1 MNTYLSKMFALVMF
15 ASSMLFLSGCTKSIV
30 NIELGNDPNG
40 SSPTDNGG
48 SSGSTQGNLVSF
60 NASVES
66 RNMTRSLTP
75 MQKGVANLLFAFKSP
90 FETLDDPTEEGLYV
104 TTSVG
109 IMTGVQDYKMY
120 LPSGVYTFYAVSNN
134 TYSTPVQF
142 TDGIS
147 HPLINGVD
155 YLWANNK
162 LQDITSRQVNI
173 PIIYLHSATQVVFD
187 ITNDPSLKLNKLVSA
202 TITPSAPGAR
212 MQLINGDITPVTSY
226 STTPANMGINKFRT
240 QYIMLPL
247 ETDAPM
253 KLVLNVLVNDETT
266 PRVYSVDVP
275 VPDGKL
281 AGGSSYVFSAIL
293 GENTVSFADVNIAR
307 WTDVD
312 ETGNPLY
319 PSQN

>member
-1 MNTYLSKMFALVMF
+1 MNTYFSKTLALVMF

-30 NIELGNDPNG
+30 NIELGNNPNG
-40 SSPTDNGG
+40 GSSSDGG

-66 RNMTRSLTP
+66 RNMTRALTP

-90 FETLDDPTEEGLYV
+90 IETLDDPTEEGLYV
-104 TTSVG
+104 TSSVG
-109 IMTGVQDYKMY
+109 IMTGVSDYKMY

-134 TYSTPVQF
+134 AYSTPVQF

-147 HPLINGVD
+147 HPLTNGVD

-162 LQDITSRQVNI
+162 LQDINARQVNI

-187 ITNDPSLKLNKLVSA
+187 ITSDPSLKLDKLVSA
-202 TITPSAPGAR
+202 TITPTKPGET
-212 MQLINGDITPVTSY
+212 MQLFNGYITPATSY
-226 STTPANMGINKFRT
+226 SPTPANMGINKFLA

-247 ETDAPM
+247 ETNEPM
-253 KLVLNVLVNDETT
+253 KLVLNVLVNGETT

-275 VPDGKL
+275 VPDGELK
-281 AGGSSYVFSAIL
+281 GGDSYVFSAIL
-293 GENTVSFADVNIAR
+293 GESSISFADVSIAR

-319 PSQN
+319 PSQKE

>member
-1 MNTYLSKMFALVMF
+1 MNTYLSKTFALVMF
-15 ASSMLFLSGCTKSIV
+15 ASSMFFLSGCTKSIV
-30 NIELGNDPNG
+30 NIELGNAPNEG
-40 SSPTDNGG
+40 SPTDGG
-48 SSGSTQGNLVSF
+48 SSGSTQGNLVNFS
-60 NASVES
+60 ATVES
-66 RNMTRSLTP
+66 RNMTRALSP

-90 FETLDDPTEEGLYV
+90 IETLDAPTEEGLYL

-109 IMTGVQDYKMY
+109 IMTGIRDYKMY
-120 LPSGVYTFYAVSNN
+120 LPNGIYTFYAVSNN

-147 HPLINGVD
+147 HPLANGVD

-162 LQDITSRQVNI
+162 LQDITTRQVNV

-187 ITNDPSLKLNKLVSA
+187 ITSDPSLKLDKLVSA
-202 TITPSAPGAR
+202 TITPSKPGGT
-212 MQLINGDITPVTSY
+212 MQLVNGDITPTTSY
-226 STTPANMGINKFRT
+226 SPTPANMGINKFLA

-247 ETDAPM
+247 ETNAPM
-253 KLVLNVLVNDETT
+253 KLVLNVLVNSETT

-281 AGGSSYVFSAIL
+281 VGGSSYIFSAIL
-293 GENTVSFADVNIAR
+293 GENTVSFADVNIAG

-319 PSQN
+319 PSQK

>member
-1 MNTYLSKMFALVMF
+1 MNTYLSKRFTLVMF
-15 ASSMLFLSGCTKSIV
+15 ASSILFLSGCTKSIV
-30 NIELGNDPNG
+30 NIELGNAPNEG
-40 SSPTDNGG
+40 SSTEGG
-48 SSGSTQGNLVSF
+48 SSGSTQENLVNFS
-60 NASVES
+60 ASVES
-66 RNMTRSLTP
+66 SNITRALTP
-75 MQKGVANLLFAFKSP
+75 MQKGIANLLFAFKSP
-90 FETLDDPTEEGLYV
+90 IATLDAPTKEGLYV

-109 IMTGVQDYKMY
+109 IMTGVRDYKMY
-120 LPSGVYTFYAVSNN
+120 LPNGVYTFYAVSNN

-162 LQDITSRQVNI
+162 LQDVNSRQVNI
-173 PIIYLHSATQVVFD
+173 PIIYLHSATQVVFE
-187 ITNDPSLKLNKLVSA
+187 ISNDPSLKLDKLVSA
-202 TITPSAPGAR
+202 TITPSKPGGT
-212 MQLINGDITPVTSY
+212 MQLLNGDITPSTTY
-226 STTPANMGINKFRT
+226 SPTPANMGINKFRT

-247 ETDAPM
+247 ETNDPM
-253 KLVLNVLVNDETT
+253 KLVLNVLVNGETT

-275 VPDGKL
+275 VPNGNLK
-281 AGGSSYVFSAIL
+281 GGSSYVFSAIL
-293 GENTVSFADVNIAR
+293 GENSVSFADVNIAR